1 MGGAMRSAISTFAS
15 LTIVV
20 ALGGCAGSSWQFWKA
35 SSTETPAEPA
45 VATATPAAAP
55 ATPSAP
61 TTSPAPAAERAVAAA
76 PSSNGFA
83 SLPALADVRFRSGQI
98 AVNKADAKALDGV
111 VRWLKANPS
120 SQVMIEGHTDD
131 LGNRA
136 ENLAVGEKRATS
148 VARYLISKGLE
159 PTRVS
164 AVSVGSDR
172 PVCAEKTD
180 VCRAQNR
187 RARFLVKQ

>member
-1 MGGAMRSAISTFAS
+1 MRSAISTFAS
-15 LTIVV
+15 LAIVV
-20 ALGGCAGSSWQFWKA
+20 ALGGCAGSSWQFWNTS

-55 ATPSAP
+55 ATP
-61 TTSPAPAAERAVAAA
+61 PAPSVPPAPETAAVTA

-83 SLPALADVRFRSGQI
+83 PLPALADVRFRSGQV
-98 AVNKADAKALDGV
+98 AVNKADAKVLDGV

-120 SQVMIEGHTDD
+120 SQVMIEGHADD
-131 LGNRA
+131 LGTRQ
-136 ENLAVGEKRATS
+136 ENLAVAEKRATS

-164 AVSVGSDR
+164 AVSLGSDR
-172 PVCAEKTD
+172 PICLEKTD
-180 VCRAQNR
+180 VCRAKNR
-187 RARFLVKQ
+187 RASFLVKQH